1 MVLERLTS
9 VVRRGGHDAPA
20 QQLYASM
27 VRAARNQELYS
38 TFLVPDT
45 VDGRFDMLALHLFL
59 LQNRVDGEPG
69 GETVMQEVLERF
81 VADMDQN
88 LRQLGVGDPSMGRE
102 VRAMVE
108 ATHGRFAAYGAG
120 LAAREPG
127 GLETVLARNVY
138 RGDAREEEAA
148 RALAAY
154 VRAFAA
160 RLGEAPLADILAG
173 RLPAPPVVSGG
184 PKP

>member
-20 QQLYASM
+20 TQLYASI
-27 VRAARNQELYS
+27 VRASRNQKLYS
-38 TFLVPDT
+38 AFLVQDT

-59 LQNRVDGEPG
+59 LQNRVDGEPD

-102 VRAMVE
+102 VRAMVG
-108 ATHGRFAAYGAG
+108 ATHGRFAAYAAG
-120 LAAREPG
+120 LAGREPG
-127 GLETVLARNVY
+127 GLETALARNVY
-138 RGDAREEEAA
+138 RSDDREEEGH
-148 RALAAY
+148 RHWPPMSEL
-154 VRAFAA
+154 
-160 RLGEAPLADILAG
+160 L
-173 RLPAPPVVSGG
+173 PPVSARRRWPISLREDCPHHRWRVGG
-184 PKP
+184 SKA